1 MIWPKHK
8 DPTQSHRR
16 AKAPYNFV
24 PLPEKV
30 VPAELLLDES
40 TYYPDRHTGWL
51 DCTLTTASPLYVRC
65 GVLPS
70 QFDQVEA
77 KDLPEFFYTDPD
89 ILEPVIP
96 GSSLRGMLR
105 VMVEIVGYGKVQ
117 PVTNELKI
125 TFRAVAA
132 SRQDPLAGPYQGALG
147 KFGRNVKVGYLQ
159 QQGDQWFVRP
169 AHRPSDFGLSET
181 GSYLKVKERDIENDA
196 IPGLIKFNGQG
207 YQPQYHDVSFDTEE
221 RRDKN
226 GRRYVA
232 VVRIGSK
239 SAEYRYSGV
248 LVCSGNMLETSGGGT
263 RSPRKNHA
271 LVLEPDSKAKTV
283 PVSKQAVQ
291 DYLDS
296 LTEFQKEPPFN
307 ERRGCLIEGRPIFY
321 IEHHGQAIMFG
332 HCPNFRVPARL
343 AGQERAATSLDFV
356 PEVLHDPSQT
366 DLAEAMFGYVEPK
379 ENAGRPVAHAG
390 RVFVSDAVLEPGQKN
405 VWLSDQPITP
415 KILGGPKP
423 TTFQHYLVQTEPEER
438 SHLAHYASPTPQET
452 VIRGHKLYWHKGEV
466 KQADFEE
473 SDPTKRGDSQHT
485 SIKPVRSD
493 IRFHFCIRFENL
505 SNAELGALLWLL
517 DIAKDTNYRLKLGMG
532 KPLGMGAVKVEAQ
545 LHLTDRVSRY
555 ASLFEGDAWAIGT
568 RTDADAVWHKAVQA
582 FEQRVLSDPEV
593 NPHSVSSLVE
603 VERAKMLL
611 WMLSWPG
618 PSSDQTRYLEIEHP
632 VNKNE
637 YKDRPVLPTPLGV
650 IGVDTTTPTRSP
662 ASPPKQR
669 VERKPT
675 PDLPTSVSHPASVNE
690 IKQGDLLEGRVIAVE
705 PNRVVID
712 VGVAKGSM
720 GLEQLNRLVQVD
732 EWFRRTYPG
741 QTLTAQALYEKGELE
756 DIMVGT
762 RMQVL
767 VRKVEMIQGKPKIK
781 LSFVAW
787 MAK

>member
-117 PVTNELKI
+117 PVSKECLVY
-125 TFRAVAA
+125 RAVGDTT
-132 SRQDPLAGPYQGALG
+132 SLGIGYRQRLMHEDSKNHFTPLMQAGYMIKRGLDWHIQPARNIGGATFARIWRESVPDNLPAWHGCQNAHCIWVKPGPYQYQKVRGGFIHIKYINVQESSATPMEGFIGGVHIRSGKMLSKKFDMVIFPANEATELIPVPEELVTAYRDQLSKEQIALL
-147 KFGRNVKVGYLQ
+147 GRDGVLRDKQPVFYLMEKGYLVFFSHTAMLRLPYPKSPN
-159 QQGDQWFVRP
+159 DFIP
-169 AHRPSDFGLSET
+169 AKLR
-181 GSYLKVKERDIENDA
+181 
-196 IPGLIKFNGQG
+196 
-207 YQPQYHDVSFDTEE
+207 
-221 RRDKN
+221 
-226 GRRYVA
+226 
-232 VVRIGSK
+232 
-239 SAEYRYSGV
+239 
-248 LVCSGNMLETSGGGT
+248 
-263 RSPRKNHA
+263 
-271 LVLEPDSKAKTV
+271 
-283 PVSKQAVQ
+283 
-291 DYLDS
+291 
-296 LTEFQKEPPFN
+296 
-307 ERRGCLIEGRPIFY
+307 
-321 IEHHGQAIMFG
+321 
-332 HCPNFRVPARL
+332 
-343 AGQERAATSLDFV
+343 
-356 PEVLHDPSQT
+356 DPSET
-366 DLAEAMFGYVEPK
+366 DLAEALFGYVESDEK
-379 ENAGRPVAHAG
+379 ATRPVARAG
-390 RVFVSDAVLEPGQKN
+390 RVFVSDATLESGQSDR
-405 VWLSDQPITP
+405 WLSKQPITP
-415 KILGGPKP
+415 KILSGPKP
-423 TTFQHYLVQTEPEER
+423 TTFQHYLTQKTPDEQPAGQTKNGEPR
-438 SHLAHYASPTPQET
+438 YKVVLSHYASPTPQET